1 MHHFKYVNFCW
12 DDAKA
17 ATLKGADRLVYR
29 SNLLGSDQRITNT
42 GGGNTSSKL
51 IEKDPLTGED
61 VEVLWVKG
69 SGGDLRTA
77 GREFFSSLYQSKLV
91 GLQASYGARADKGL
105 KSQAED
111 DMVAAYNHTTFNLNP
126 RPSSIDTP
134 LHSFVPGKFVDHMHP
149 NAIIAIAASKRC
161 VELTREIFAGEMD
174 YVPWM
179 RPGFELG
186 LAMQEIS
193 AKNPKCRAIM
203 MGQHGFI
210 SWADDDKECYT
221 ETLRYIETAATFIEA
236 KYAAKGGDA
245 TAFGGAKYQT
255 LPVEKRAEIFAAI
268 NPWLRGQVSQQRR
281 FIGTVQDD
289 EKILRF
295 VNSKDAARLA
305 ELGTSCPDHFLRT
318 KIKPLYVKLDGEFES
333 LSPLER
339 FKLAL
344 SETDDD
350 SLSKHESFRHNEDSR
365 VKPVQ
370 ERLKMLLPFV
380 REGRYI
386 TIELNSEGQP
396 ELVLKNIS
404 FAESLVK
411 PMGYEFNGKH
421 ACENFTEKAVE
432 TLTWAI
438 RFYVNKR
445 LRDERNEC
453 GIAAVTKA
461 DSSPEALA
469 HFIAALKTKLAAG
482 IAQYRKDYA
491 TYYEKCKRS
500 NSPAMRDPNP
510 TVVLIPGLGMV
521 AWGKD
526 KSESRVTAE
535 FYNCAVEVMRG
546 AEAIDEY
553 IALPQQE
560 AFDIEYW
567 LLEEA
572 KLKRMPAEKELARQV
587 VIVIGA
593 GSGIG
598 KETAHRISK
607 EGAQIVCV
615 DLNEAAAKATADEL
629 IAKLGQGIGVAG
641 TGLSG
646 CGPAIGLGANITGRA
661 SIRSML
667 DKVALAY
674 GGFDHIAVTAGI
686 FVPSDTT
693 GHIPDDK
700 WALTFGINVT
710 GSYLVADEASITW
723 RAQGLRGNLVLTTS
737 ANAAVAKKGSV
748 AYDCSKAAANHLV
761 RELAIELS
769 PLVRVNGVAPATV
782 VQGSAMFPRDRV
794 IGSLAKYN
802 IPYTDD
808 EATES
813 LVTKL
818 AQFYADRTLTKSP
831 ITPADQAEAYF
842 LLISNRLSK
851 TTGQVITVD
860 GGLHEA
866 FLR

>member
-1 MHHFKYVNFCW
+1 MTAFRHVNYSW

-17 ATLKGADRLVYR
+17 ASLDPVGRLIYR
-29 SNLLGSDQRITNT
+29 SNILGADQRITNT
-42 GGGNTSSKL
+42 GGGNTSSK
-51 IEKDPLTGED
+51 IMEKDPLTGES

-77 GREFFSSLYQSKLV
+77 GREFFSSLYQDKLV
-91 GLQASYGARADKGL
+91 GLQKGYAARPEKGL

-111 DMVAAYNHTTFNLNP
+111 DMVAAYTHCTFNLNP
-126 RPSSIDTP
+126 RASSIDTP
-134 LHSFVPGKFVDHMHP
+134 LHSFVPGKHVDHMHP
-149 NAIIAIAASKRC
+149 NAIISIAASRRC
-161 VELTREIFAGEMD
+161 VELTKEIFAGQMD

-186 LAMQEIS
+186 LAMQEI
-193 AKNPKCRAIM
+193 ARANPSTRAIM

-210 SWADDDKECYT
+210 SWADDEKECYT
-221 ETLRYIETAATFIEA
+221 ETLRYIETAAEYIES
-236 KYAAKGGDA
+236 KYQAKGGDA
-245 TAFGGAKYQT
+245 AAFGGEKYQT
-255 LPVEKRAEIFAAI
+255 LPQEKRNELFAAI

-281 FIGTVQDD
+281 FVGTVQDD

-295 VNSKDAARLA
+295 VNSHDALRLA
-305 ELGTSCPDHFLRT
+305 GLGTSCPDHFLRT
-318 KIKPLYVKLDGEFES
+318 KIKPLYVDWN
-333 LSPLER
+333 PQ
-339 FKLAL
+339 
-344 SETDDD
+344 T
-350 SLSKHESFRHNEDSR
+350 ED
-365 VKPVQ
+365 
-370 ERLKMLLPFV
+370 L
-380 REGRYI
+380 
-386 TIELNSEGQP
+386 
-396 ELVLKNIS
+396 
-404 FAESLVK
+404 
-411 PMGYEFNGKH
+411 
-421 ACENFTEKAVE
+421 
-432 TLTWAI
+432 
-438 RFYVNKR
+438 
-445 LRDERNEC
+445 
-453 GIAAVTKA
+453 
-461 DSSPEALA
+461 
-469 HFIAALKTKLAAG
+469 AALKAKLSAG
-482 IAQYRKDYA
+482 LVQYRLDYA
-491 TYYEKCKRS
+491 AYYDTCKRA

-510 TVVLIPGLGMV
+510 TVILIPGLGMV

-572 KLKRMPAEKELARQV
+572 KLKRMPAEKELARQIAV
-587 VIVIGA
+587 VIGA

-598 KETAHRISK
+598 KETAHRLVK
-607 EGAQIVCV
+607 EGAHIVCV
-615 DLNEAAAKATADEL
+615 DLKAETAEETAKE
-629 IAKLGQGIGVAG
+629 IVAKYGTGIGVAG

-646 CGPAIGLGANITGRA
+646 CGPAIGLACNITDRA
-661 SIRSML
+661 SVRAML
-667 DKVALAY
+667 NQVALAY
-674 GGFDHIAVTAGI
+674 GGFDHIAVTAGV
-686 FVPSDTT
+686 FWPSDTT

-700 WALTFGINVT
+700 WAFVMGVNVT
-710 GSYLVADEASITW
+710 GSYLVGDEAAKTW
-723 RAQGLRGNLVLTTS
+723 QEQGLRGTLVLTTS
-737 ANAAVAKKGSV
+737 ANAVVAKKGSV

-761 RELAIELS
+761 RELAMELA

-794 IGSLAKYN
+794 IGSLAKYK

-808 EATES
+808 EATDS
-813 LVTKL
+813 LVSKL
-818 AQFYADRTLTKSP
+818 AQFYADRTLTKTP

>member
-1 MHHFKYVNFCW
+1 MSYKYVNFAW

-17 ATLKGADRLVYR
+17 ASLDPVGRLIYR

-42 GGGNTSSKL
+42 GGGNTSSK
-51 IEKDPLTGED
+51 ITEKDPLNGQPT
-61 VEVLWVKG
+61 EVLWVKG
-69 SGGDLRTA
+69 SGGDLRTST
-77 GREFFSSLYQSKLV
+77 RENFSSLYQQKLLD
-91 GLQASYGARADKGL
+91 LQKLYAARTDKGL
-105 KSQAED
+105 KAPAED
-111 DMVAAYNHTTFNLNP
+111 DMVGMYNHTTFNLNP

-134 LHSFVPGKFVDHMHP
+134 LHSFLPGKHVDHMHP
-149 NAIIAIAASKRC
+149 NAIIAIAASQNCEK
-161 VELTREIFAGEMD
+161 LTKEIFGGEMA

-193 AKNPKCRAIM
+193 RKNPKMKAIM

-210 SWADDDKECYT
+210 SWDDDEKKCYT
-221 ETLRYIETAATFIEA
+221 WTLDCIEKAATYIEA
-236 KYAAKGGDA
+236 KYQAKGGDA
-245 TAFGGAKYQT
+245 TAFGGAKYST
-255 LPVEKRAEIFAAI
+255 LDAAKRNEVFAAI
-268 NPWLRGQVSQQRR
+268 LPWLRGQVSQQRR

-318 KIKPLYVKLDGEFES
+318 KIKPLYVDWN
-333 LSPLER
+333 PQ
-339 FKLAL
+339 A
-344 SETDDD
+344 
-350 SLSKHESFRHNEDSR
+350 ED
-365 VKPVQ
+365 
-370 ERLKMLLPFV
+370 
-380 REGRYI
+380 
-386 TIELNSEGQP
+386 T
-396 ELVLKNIS
+396 
-404 FAESLVK
+404 
-411 PMGYEFNGKH
+411 
-421 ACENFTEKAVE
+421 
-432 TLTWAI
+432 
-438 RFYVNKR
+438 
-445 LRDERNEC
+445 
-453 GIAAVTKA
+453 
-461 DSSPEALA
+461 
-469 HFIAALKTKLAAG
+469 AALKKKLAAG
-482 IAQYRKDYA
+482 LEAYRKDYA
-491 TYYEKCKRS
+491 AYYNKCKHA

-510 TVVLIPGLGMV
+510 TVVLIPGVGMV

-546 AEAIDEY
+546 AEAIDKY

-587 VIVIGA
+587 IIVVGA

-598 KETAHRISK
+598 KETAHRLVK
-607 EGAQIVCV
+607 DGAHIVSV
-615 DLNEAAAKATADEL
+615 DMKLETAQATADE
-629 IAKLGQGIGVAG
+629 ITRKLGQGIGVAG
-641 TGLSG
+641 TGISS
-646 CGPAIGLGANITGRA
+646 CGPAVGLACNITDRA
-661 SIRSML
+661 SVRAML
-667 DKVALAY
+667 DQVALAY
-674 GGFDHIAVTAGI
+674 GGFDSICVTAGV
-686 FVPSDTT
+686 FWPSDTT

-700 WALTFGINVT
+700 WAFTFGVNVT
-710 GSYLVADEASITW
+710 GSYIVGDEAFKTW
-723 RAQGLRGNLVLTTS
+723 KEQGLKGSLVLTTS

-748 AYDCSKAAANHLV
+748 AYDTSKAAANHLV
-761 RELAIELS
+761 RELAIELA

-802 IPYTDD
+802 IPYKDD

-818 AQFYADRTLTKSP
+818 AQFYADRTLTKAP

-842 LLISNRLSK
+842 LLVSSRLSK
-851 TTGQVITVD
+851 TTGQIVTVD